1 MKLEGRG
8 ACLTAEDLVDKR
20 WVIAILYCKLRSKR
34 SQQEQASAELMGS
47 RKQRDQLDTT

>member
-20 WVIAILYCKLRSKR
+20 WVIAILYCKLRSK